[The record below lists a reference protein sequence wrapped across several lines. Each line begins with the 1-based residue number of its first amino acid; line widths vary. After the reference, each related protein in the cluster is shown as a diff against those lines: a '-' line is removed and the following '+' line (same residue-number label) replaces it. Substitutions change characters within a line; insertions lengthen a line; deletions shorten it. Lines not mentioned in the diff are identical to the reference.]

1 MIKKSYNTSRL
12 LLVQPNLEMA
22 NAVLD
27 FYYRNKDFFRDF
39 DPYRPEIFYKINT
52 QKNIIKKEMDDTKNS
67 RMLKF
72 YLFKI
77 EDRKTIIGM
86 ISFANI
92 VKGSFLSCTVGYKLD
107 EHETKKG
114 YMTEALKYAIN
125 IVFKELKLHRIEAN
139 IMPRNQ
145 SSLNLVRRL
154 GFEYEGMAK
163 KYLKINN
170 KWEDHIHMTILNNDE
185 I

>member
-107 EHETKKG
+107 EQETKKG

-139 IMPRNQ
+139 IMPHNKP
-145 SSLNLVRRL
+145 SLDLVRRL
-154 GFEYEGMAK
+154 
-163 KYLKINN
+163 
-170 KWEDHIHMTILNNDE
+170 
-185 I
+185 

>member
-52 QKNIIKKEMDDTKNS
+52 QKNIIKKEIDDTKNS

-107 EHETKKG
+107 EQETKKG

>member
-1 MIKKSYNTSRL
+1 MIKKSYNTNRL

-22 NAVLD
+22 NSIFD
-27 FYYRNKDFFRDF
+27 FYYRNKDFFKEF
-39 DPYRPEIFYKINT
+39 DPYRPDIFYKLNT
-52 QKNIIKKEMDDTKNS
+52 HKNIIKKEMDDTKNS

-77 EDRKTIIGM
+77 EDRKKIIGM

-107 EHETKKG
+107 KDETKKG
-114 YMTEALKYAIN
+114 YMTEALKYAID

-139 IMPRNQ
+139 IMPHNKP
-145 SSLNLVRRL
+145 SLDLARRL
-154 GFEYEGMAK
+154 GFEYEGLAK

-170 KWEDHIHMTILNNDE
+170 KWEDHIHMTILNDD